1 MSILKLTNQLSSK
14 MFPDAANASI
24 SNPKAVKLCEMLKKH
39 FNSILLH
46 VDHCVIECYWYL
58 QSVESGGQAG
68 GVLSLPPAK

>member
-1 MSILKLTNQLSSK
+1 
-14 MFPDAANASI
+14 MFPDAANTSI

-39 FNSILLH
+39 FNSTLLH

-68 GVLSLPPAK
+68 EGYSPSLQPSKVKFINLFCAL